1 MFKYITLILFIFSI
15 NLVSSQASVSETTKD
30 TLFII
35 FNNDKKFQLYDTDIS
50 NLKNIQN
57 KKNSFYFNFS
67 NEFDFFNAILF
78 SKCKP
83 EKLLCVSKKKFR
95 YYKNKAFSYS
105 DLKKLGYQEIDSLFY
120 MKKIF
125 FVDKKNIGLFKVKL
139 FEVKYTDLRKPTIE

>member
-1 MFKYITLILFIFSI
+1 MS
-15 NLVSSQASVSETTKD
+15 
-30 TLFII
+30 
-35 FNNDKKFQLYDTDIS
+35 NNE
-50 NLKNIQN
+50 
-57 KKNSFYFNFS
+57 

-78 SKCKP
+78 SKCNP

-125 FVDKKNIGLFKVKL
+125 FVDKKNKCLLVDEKHWASMQNTRQVLTSAAKL
-139 FEVKYTDLRKPTIE
+139 HLSFYLYFSLLSHWSNNSQNTSAAFLVLEKLK